1 MSFLSL
7 PKVELHM
14 HHEGAAPPAFIRGLA
29 AEKNMDISGIF
40 TPDGGYAYRDFWHFL
55 EVYEAATSVLQSPED
70 FRRLTLAI
78 LEESAKQGVVYAESF
93 ISPDFCGG
101 RDVAAW
107 KDYLA
112 AIKDAADEAERTMGI
127 TLRGIVTCIRHF
139 GGDVAVETAKCAQET
154 AGDWIVGFG
163 MGGDEKAGN
172 QSDFAYAYDM
182 AREAGLQLTTHA
194 GEWNGPDEI
203 REALDALKVQR
214 IGHGVRSIEDNALVE
229 RLIEEGTT
237 LEVCPGSNVFLNV
250 YDKLEDHPIAK
261 LRDAGVKVTVSTD
274 DPPFFRTTMTKEYE
288 DLSRVFGWE
297 ESDFSDLNNV
307 ALEAAFC
314 DADTKARIAKKLETD
329 HV

>member
-1 MSFLSL
+1 MSFKTL

-29 AEKNMDISGIF
+29 KEKNVDLSGIF
-40 TPDGGYAYRDFWHFL
+40 TEDGGYAYRDFWHFL

-78 LEESAKQGVVYAESF
+78 LEESAKEGVVYAESF

-101 RDVAAW
+101 RDVAAF

-112 AIKDAADEAERTMGI
+112 AIKDAADEAERDFGI

-139 GGDVAVETAKCAQET
+139 GGEVAVETAKCAQET
-154 AGDWIVGFG
+154 AGDWVVGFG

-172 QSDFAYAYDM
+172 QSDFKYAYDM

-203 REALDALKVQR
+203 REALDALNVTR
-214 IGHGVRSIEDNALVE
+214 IGHGVRSIEDLNLVE
-229 RLIEEGTT
+229 RLVEEGVT
-237 LEVCPGSNVFLNV
+237 LEVCPGSNVFLGV
-250 YDKLEDHPIAK
+250 FDRLENHPIAK
-261 LRDAGVKVTVSTD
+261 LRERGVKVTVSTD
-274 DPPFFRTTMTKEYE
+274 DPPFFRTTMTQEYE
-288 DLSRVFGWE
+288 GLSRVFGWD
-297 ESDFSDLNNV
+297 ESDFSDLNRV
-307 ALEAAFC
+307 ALDGAFC
-314 DADTKARIAKKLETD
+314 DADTKARIAKLLECKD
-329 HV
+329 V

>member
-101 RDVAAW
+101 RDVVAW

-139 GGDVAVETAKCAQET
+139 GGEVAVETAKCAQET

-214 IGHGVRSIEDNALVE
+214 IGHGVRAIEDNALVE
-229 RLIEEGTT
+229 RMIEEGTT
-237 LEVCPGSNVFLNV
+237 LEVCPGSNVFLDV

>member
-78 LEESAKQGVVYAESF
+78 LEESATQGVVYAESF

-214 IGHGVRSIEDNALVE
+214 IGHGVRAIEDNALVE
-229 RLIEEGTT
+229 RMMEEGTT
-237 LEVCPGSNVFLNV
+237 LEVCPGSNVFLDV

>member
-101 RDVAAW
+101 RDVVAW

-139 GGDVAVETAKCAQET
+139 GGEVAVETAKCAQET

-214 IGHGVRSIEDNALVE
+214 IGHGVRAIEDNALVE
-229 RLIEEGTT
+229 RMIEEGTT
-237 LEVCPGSNVFLNV
+237 LEVCPGSNVFLDV

-288 DLSRVFGWE
+288 DLSRVFDWE

>member
-139 GGDVAVETAKCAQET
+139 GGEVAVETAKCAQET

-182 AREAGLQLTTHA
+182 AREAGLHLTTHA

-214 IGHGVRSIEDNALVE
+214 IGHGVRAIEDHALIE
-229 RLIEEGTT
+229 RMMEEGTT

-274 DPPFFRTTMTKEYE
+274 DPPFFRTTMTKEYD

-307 ALEAAFC
+307 ALGAAFC